1 MVTVTS
7 YYNNCPVIRG
17 RLLVVDN
24 DIAAGRPILPPP
36 HLKLYSSAPL
46 VTLTLPL
53 TNMQSIVMI
62 DNFNCQTLKPTET

>member
-24 DIAAGRPILPPP
+24 DIAAGRPILLPPP
-36 HLKLYSSAPL
+36 
-46 VTLTLPL
+46 TL
-53 TNMQSIVMI
+53 
-62 DNFNCQTLKPTET
+62 NCTPQHP

>member
-24 DIAAGRPILPPP
+24 DIAAGRRPLPPLP
-36 HLKLYSSAPL
+36 VKLYSSAPL
-46 VTLTLPL
+46 LHP
-53 TNMQSIVMI
+53 
-62 DNFNCQTLKPTET
+62 